1 VYLVHNA
8 RRTLLVA
15 ALALAAV
22 ACKDDDPDRPPR
34 PDTLPDTTA
43 IGTPGEVTVTLF
55 GGTAAPNL
63 APLAFAPKKDV
74 IVRATTVANQYTLA
88 WGAAANATSYRL
100 TVTAA
105 AFGAGTVGGL
115 PSNATVNATTYTF
128 TAVPPAAWESLAYT
142 ATVIGARGTRVGPSR
157 TVTWKVVRPA
167 PGQPGPISVDSSL
180 AAAFLKAAPLDSV
193 TIVQMASGETCRGE
207 YAAIMSATF
216 IRPVAPRTAAC
227 DSLLTRATEWGD
239 LNRSA
244 LAYVAAIRLASPLY
258 AARWDSGLVQPMP
271 RDKRPDLPRTVLD
284 TRMPRLELGPDTLVA
299 RPVGSSGP
307 VLVTIAEYRAA
318 NPGFVWPPPYTP
330 PPVTP

>member
-100 TVTAA
+100 TVTAD

-216 IRPVAPRTAAC
+216 VRSRRARPPAPRSSRARPNGATSTVRRSPMSPLSVSPRRCMRRGGTAGSFSRC
-227 DSLLTRATEWGD
+227 RAT
-239 LNRSA
+239 SA
-244 LAYVAAIRLASPLY
+244 RTCRAPSSIPGCRASN
-258 AARWDSGLVQPMP
+258 
-271 RDKRPDLPRTVLD
+271 LD
-284 TRMPRLELGPDTLVA
+284 P
-299 RPVGSSGP
+299 
-307 VLVTIAEYRAA
+307 
-318 NPGFVWPPPYTP
+318 TP
-330 PPVTP
+330 